1 VISVKRSTN
10 KTTTTTAITLKI
22 AGKFV
27 GLGSMGLIVGHVD
40 NMTLVQKLF
49 ILLTYM
55 SLLALSVKDLRKVS
69 KII

>member
-1 VISVKRSTN
+1 MISVKRSTN
-10 KTTTTTAITLKI
+10 KTTTTAITLKI
-22 AGKFV
+22 SGKFV

-55 SLLALSVKDLRKVS
+55 SLLALSVKDLRKAS